1 MKLFSDLNV
10 KMSDKKRT
18 KNTLSLSQKVEVL
31 AKLDRGVKAKCIAQE
46 YGVSESAISYIKGQ
60 KSKIMEAAA
69 STSHVAEKKTLHK
82 SPNDQMEQQL
92 YKWFE
97 MQRSKNCP
105 ISAEI
110 IKQKAKAIFTEMY
123 PEKDDHAF
131 VASNG
136 WFLNFKRRY
145 GIRVLTIGG
154 EKLSAD
160 LSQITPFIHRLR
172 AKMLE
177 MNIGENQLYNADES
191 GLNFRLLPTRT
202 YVASKEKSA
211 PGRKSAKERIT
222 FMLTANADGSHK
234 LKPLVIGKSKKPRCF
249 KGFNNPLPYANS
261 KNAWMTRYIFREWFF
276 NHFVKE
282 VCVRITIHLCV
293 MYVYCVVMVIIP
305 FCSIVRFASLQKKI
319 ICLLKQFYSLTTA
332 QPMKI

>member
-1 MKLFSDLNV
+1 MKFISVLKV
-10 KMSDKKRT
+10 KMSDTKRT
-18 KNTLSLSQKVEVL
+18 KNTLTLSQKVEVL
-31 AKLDRGVKAKCIAQE
+31 SKLENGVKAKCIAQE
-46 YGVSESAISYIKGQ
+46 FGVSESAISYIKGQ

-69 STSHVAEKKTLHK
+69 STSHDAKKKTLHK
-82 SPNDQMEQQL
+82 SPNDEMEQQL

-97 MQRSKNCP
+97 LQRSKNCP
-105 ISAEI
+105 ISAEA
-110 IKQKAKAIFTEMY
+110 IKVKAKAIFTEMY
-123 PEKDDHAF
+123 PEKEDNAF

-136 WFLNFKRRY
+136 WFGKFKRRY

-172 AKMLE
+172 AQMLE

-191 GLNFRLLPTRT
+191 GLQFRLLPTRT
-202 YVASKEKSA
+202 YVTTKEKSA

-234 LKPLVIGKSKKPRCF
+234 VKPLVIGKSKNPRCF
-249 KGFNNPLPYANS
+249 KGFKNPLPYANS

-282 VCVRITIHLCV
+282 VCARIVIHLCIRLMISDFHSV
-293 MYVYCVVMVIIP
+293 
-305 FCSIVRFASLQKKI
+305 FFRSLGSPVCK
-319 ICLLKQFYSLTTA
+319 
-332 QPMKI
+332 